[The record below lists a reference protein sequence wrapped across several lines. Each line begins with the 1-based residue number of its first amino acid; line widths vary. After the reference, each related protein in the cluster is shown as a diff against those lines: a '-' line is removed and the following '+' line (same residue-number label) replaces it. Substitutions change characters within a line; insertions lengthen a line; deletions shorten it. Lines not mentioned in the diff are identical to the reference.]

1 MYLTAEFSRH
11 DPIAP
16 AISALLSA
24 GFGKEEIEIFSDRPV
39 KLPKGLLDR
48 PGRTSL
54 VAVLGAIINGGL
66 ATAFVYYTQRDYPLH
81 TGGIP
86 LVSGW
91 ATGVISYELTMA
103 GAVAGIVLAF
113 LWEARLLHRRKGAPP
128 PALKDGSVFVRV
140 KCGAESAAATA
151 QCLAQSG
158 AFEISEQ
165 EAA

>member
-1 MYLTAEFSRH
+1 MFLTAEFSRR
-11 DPIAP
+11 DAIAP
-16 AISALLSA
+16 AVSALRAA

-39 KLPKGLLDR
+39 ELPKGLLDR

-66 ATAFVYYTQRDYPLH
+66 ATAFVYYTQRDYPLA
-81 TGGIP
+81 TGGLP

-91 ATGVISYELTMA
+91 ATGVVSYELTMA

-113 LWEARLLHRRKGAPP
+113 LWEASLLRRRKGAPP
-128 PALKDGSVFVRV
+128 PALKDGAVFVRV
-140 KCGAESAAATA
+140 KCAAESASAAA
-151 QCLAQSG
+151 QCLTQTG
-158 AFEISEQ
+158 ALEISKQ